1 LSLDRSN
8 YLNNNF
14 IDNVRDALT
23 DSEVKK
29 TVSDIFGSYKGP
41 DIQSHI
47 SSFGIGM
54 GLAFLG
60 EYLATKKKGSP
71 TVRFIARLLETDVNA
86 INRDNILQRLK
97 DKDYADTVR
106 INVLNVVQT
115 LSIDEFAKSVDL
127 SPAEAWEVYRQIKDL
142 IVDSEVL
149 GYLNRMRLSR

>member
-1 LSLDRSN
+1 LRLRRKD
-8 YLNNNF
+8 LQLF
-14 IDNVRDALT
+14 
-23 DSEVKK
+23 
-29 TVSDIFGSYKGP
+29 
-41 DIQSHI
+41 
-47 SSFGIGM
+47 
-54 GLAFLG
+54 
-60 EYLATKKKGSP
+60 
-71 TVRFIARLLETDVNA
+71 RFIARLLETDVNA